1 MSGEG
6 EVGRL
11 PARLRGLGLRP
22 QRHRGQH
29 FLVSEAILQAIV
41 AAADLGPDDW
51 VIEVGPGPG
60 NLTRLLAQAAGRVV
74 AVEVDP
80 RLYEVLRQDLADC
93 GRVVPILADA
103 RRLTPSQMLQAGGD
117 PTGRHPYKVVANLPY
132 YLTSPLLR
140 HFLEAEV
147 PPDLLVVTVQ
157 WEVAQRLAARPPQMS
172 LLAVAVQFYGEPEVV
187 RKVPAGAFYP
197 RPKVDSAVVRIRV
210 RPPEARPHPD
220 PEAFFRVVSGG
231 FGQRRKQLRNALAQG
246 LGLSSEEVARA
257 LRTAGVEPGRRA
269 ESLSLEEWAR
279 VTDALSQ
286 RNDEGDGQV
295 LRVG

>member
-1 MSGEG
+1 MSDEG
-6 EVGRL
+6 AGRL
-11 PARLRGLGLRP
+11 PARLRELGLKPR
-22 QRHRGQH
+22 RHRGQH

-51 VIEVGPGPG
+51 VVEVGPGPG
-60 NLTRLLAQAAGRVV
+60 NLTRLLAQAAGRVI

-80 RLYEVLRQDLADC
+80 RLYEVLRENLAGS
-93 GRVVPILADA
+93 GRVVPVLADA
-103 RRLTPSQMLQAGGD
+103 RRLTPSEMLRAGGD
-117 PTGRHPYKVVANLPY
+117 ATGRHPYKVVANLPY

-140 HFLEAEV
+140 QFLEAAV

-157 WEVAQRLAARPPQMS
+157 WEVAQRLSASPPQMS

-187 RKVPAGAFYP
+187 RRVPAGAFHP

-210 RPPEARPHPD
+210 RPPEDRPHPN
-220 PEAFFRVVSGG
+220 PGAFFRVVSAG
-231 FGQRRKQLRNALAQG
+231 FGQRRKQLRNALARA
-246 LGLSSEEVARA
+246 LGLSSEEVFRA
-257 LRTAGVEPGRRA
+257 LRAAGVAPDRRA

-286 RNDEGDGQV
+286 SHDEGDGQV
-295 LRVG
+295 FGVR

>member
-1 MSGEG
+1 MSDEG
-6 EVGRL
+6 AGRL
-11 PARLRGLGLRP
+11 PARLRELGLKPR
-22 QRHRGQH
+22 RHRGQH

-60 NLTRLLAQAAGRVV
+60 NLTRLLAQAAGRVI

-80 RLYEVLRQDLADC
+80 RLYEVLRENLAGS
-93 GRVVPILADA
+93 GRVVPVLADA
-103 RRLTPSQMLQAGGD
+103 RRLTPSEMLRAGGD
-117 PTGRHPYKVVANLPY
+117 ATGRHPYKVVANLPY

-140 HFLEAEV
+140 QFLEAAV

-157 WEVAQRLAARPPQMS
+157 WEVAQRLSASPPQMS

-187 RKVPAGAFYP
+187 RRVPAGAFHP

-210 RPPEARPHPD
+210 RPPEDRPHPN
-220 PEAFFRVVSGG
+220 PGAFFCVVSAG
-231 FGQRRKQLRNALAQG
+231 FGQRRKQLRNALARA
-246 LGLSSEEVARA
+246 LGLSSEEVFRA
-257 LRTAGVEPGRRA
+257 LRAAGVAPDRRA

-286 RNDEGDGQV
+286 SHDEGDGQV
-295 LRVG
+295 FGVR

>member
-1 MSGEG
+1 MSDEG
-6 EVGRL
+6 VGRL
-11 PARLRGLGLRP
+11 PARLRERGLRP
-22 QRHRGQH
+22 LRHRGQH

-41 AAADLGPDDW
+41 AAADLQPDDW

-60 NLTRLLAQAAGRVV
+60 NLTRLLARAAGRVI

-80 RLYEVLRQDLADC
+80 RLYEVLREDLA
-93 GRVVPILADA
+93 GSERVVPLLADA
-103 RRLTPSQMLQAGGD
+103 RRLTPSEMLQAGGD

-140 HFLEAEV
+140 HFLEAEA

-157 WEVAQRLAARPPQMS
+157 WEVAQRLSARPPQMS

-187 RKVPAGAFYP
+187 RRVPAGAFYP

-210 RPPEARPHPD
+210 RPPEARPHRD
-220 PEAFFRVVSGG
+220 PVAFFRVVSGG
-231 FGQRRKQLRNALAQG
+231 FGQRRKQLRNALAWA
-246 LGLSSEEVARA
+246 LGLSPEEVALA
-257 LRTAGVEPGRRA
+257 LRAAGVEPGRRA

-279 VTDALSQ
+279 VTNALTQ
-286 RNDEGDGQV
+286 GHDEGDSQV

>member
-1 MSGEG
+1 MSDEG
-6 EVGRL
+6 AGRL
-11 PARLRGLGLRP
+11 PARLRELGLKPR
-22 QRHRGQH
+22 RHRGQH

-60 NLTRLLAQAAGRVV
+60 NLTRLLAQAAGRVI

-80 RLYEVLRQDLADC
+80 RLYEVLRENLAGS
-93 GRVVPILADA
+93 GRVVPVLADA
-103 RRLTPSQMLQAGGD
+103 RRLTPSEMLRAGGD
-117 PTGRHPYKVVANLPY
+117 ATGRHPYKVVANLPY

-140 HFLEAEV
+140 QFLEAAV

-157 WEVAQRLAARPPQMS
+157 WEVAQRLSASPPQMS

-187 RKVPAGAFYP
+187 RRVPAGAFHP

-210 RPPEARPHPD
+210 RPPEDRPHPN
-220 PEAFFRVVSGG
+220 PGAFFRVVSAG
-231 FGQRRKQLRNALAQG
+231 FGQRRKQLRNALARA
-246 LGLSSEEVARA
+246 LGLSSEEVFRA
-257 LRTAGVEPGRRA
+257 LRAAGVAPDRRA

-286 RNDEGDGQV
+286 SHDEGDGQV
-295 LRVG
+295 FGVR

>member
-1 MSGEG
+1 MSDEG
-6 EVGRL
+6 ASRL
-11 PARLRGLGLRP
+11 PARLWELGLKP

-51 VIEVGPGPG
+51 VIEVGSGPG
-60 NLTRLLAQAAGRVV
+60 NLTRLLAQAAGRVI

-80 RLYEVLRQDLADC
+80 RLYEVLREDLA
-93 GRVVPILADA
+93 GSERVVPILADA
-103 RRLTPSQMLQAGGD
+103 RRLTPSEMLQAGGD

-140 HFLEAEV
+140 HFLEAAV

-157 WEVAQRLAARPPQMS
+157 WEVAQRLSASPPQMS

-187 RKVPAGAFYP
+187 RRVPAGAFHP

-220 PEAFFRVVSGG
+220 PEAFFRVVSAG
-231 FGQRRKQLRNALAQG
+231 FGQRRKQLRNALARA

-257 LRTAGVEPGRRA
+257 LRAAGVEPDRRA
-269 ESLSLEEWAR
+269 ESLSLGEWAR

-286 RNDEGDGQV
+286 GHDEGDGQV
-295 LRVG
+295 FGMG

>member
-1 MSGEG
+1 MSGE
-6 EVGRL
+6 EAGRL

-29 FLVSEAILQAIV
+29 FLVSEAILRAIV
-41 AAADLGPDDW
+41 AAADLRPDDW
-51 VIEVGPGPG
+51 VVEVGPGPG
-60 NLTRLLAQAAGRVV
+60 NLTRLLAQAAGRVI

-80 RLYEVLRQDLADC
+80 RLYEVLREDLMGS
-93 GRVVPILADA
+93 GRVVPLLADA
-103 RRLTPSQMLQAGGD
+103 RRLTPSEMLQAGGD
-117 PTGRHPYKVVANLPY
+117 LTGHRPYKVVANLPY

-140 HFLEAEV
+140 HFLEAEA

-157 WEVAQRLAARPPQMS
+157 WEVAQRLSARPPQMS

-187 RKVPAGAFYP
+187 RRVPAGAFYP

-210 RPPEARPHPD
+210 RPPEAWPHPD
-220 PEAFFRVVSGG
+220 PAAFFRVVSGG
-231 FGQRRKQLRNALAQG
+231 FAQRRKQLRNALAWA
-246 LGLSSEEVARA
+246 LGLRPEEVARA
-257 LRTAGVEPGRRA
+257 LRSAGVEPGRRA

-279 VTDALSQ
+279 VTDTLAQ
-286 RNDEGDGQV
+286 GHDEGDGQV